1 MRNAGC
7 TGNAFRILAGGR
19 GPEGKARIDVQQL
32 GIEMSK
38 LSLIISLMTVV
49 GIMILGIA
57 IYLFTHLSGISA
69 TQGFIL
75 LGVAVVGLI
84 LVMGII
90 LMFVKSVN
98 TKK

>member
-1 MRNAGC
+1 
-7 TGNAFRILAGGR
+7 
-19 GPEGKARIDVQQL
+19 
-32 GIEMSK
+32 
-38 LSLIISLMTVV
+38 MTVV
-49 GIMILGIA
+49 GLMILGIA

-75 LGVAVVGLI
+75 LGIAVVGLI

-90 LMFVKSVN
+90 LMLVKSVN

>member
-1 MRNAGC
+1 
-7 TGNAFRILAGGR
+7 
-19 GPEGKARIDVQQL
+19 
-32 GIEMSK
+32 
-38 LSLIISLMTVV
+38 MTIV

-57 IYLFTHLSGISA
+57 IYVFTHLSGISA

-75 LGVAVVGLI
+75 LAIAVVGLI

-90 LMFVKSVN
+90 LMLVRSVN